1 MLSWLVFEM
10 NMSRDEFQHTVL
22 PMRDKLFGFSFRFL
36 MNRED
41 AQDVVQEVMLK
52 VWENGNN
59 DGAILNVEAWC
70 MTMIRNKSLDVL
82 KRKGRSNVGI
92 EHDFQHPQNA
102 HDPGIQLEEKE
113 ALLKV
118 KALMNELPVNQR
130 AVLELRE
137 MQGKTYQEIAS
148 VLEMDINLVK
158 VSIHR
163 ARKKLREA
171 WTKENE
177 YGIQGR

>member
-1 MLSWLVFEM
+1 
-10 NMSRDEFQHTVL
+10 
-22 PMRDKLFGFSFRFL
+22 
-36 MNRED
+36 
-41 AQDVVQEVMLK
+41 
-52 VWENGNN
+52 
-59 DGAILNVEAWC
+59 
-70 MTMIRNKSLDVL
+70 
-82 KRKGRSNVGI
+82 
-92 EHDFQHPQNA
+92 
-102 HDPGIQLEEKE
+102 
-113 ALLKV
+113 
-118 KALMNELPVNQR
+118 MNELPVNQR